1 MLITNNEP
9 IDENFYEVSFASTG
23 SGQDDPKN
31 EKSQGQPPTVNLPWL
46 LKKVIEV
53 FKDGK
58 ERKLAMYST
67 IVSLSG
73 IFTRVSGSYKQKTC
87 FPNMG
92 FMALA
97 PPASSKSVM
106 MYPKTLIQPIQ
117 QYFLKAS
124 QEELKAYMRL
134 PKKGPSARGNPP
146 PYKVV
151 FIPANISSSKFLQ
164 HLSDNSPDTPAII
177 IESEMDTLSITN
189 ASDYGNY
196 SDIMRKALENE
207 PVSLSR
213 RMNNEYIDVEC
224 PKVAIILSGTP
235 GQVFKFIHN
244 REDGL
249 LSRFLVM
256 SYNNNQG
263 WQSVSPCPDCINLT
277 DYFRELSAD
286 YFSMWEFNSKA
297 DLKVTLSSQQWSR
310 LNSYCDE
317 KYSEI
322 TIAHHQDATS
332 IIKRHGNMIFKICM
346 VLTAMRKYEAQ
357 LFVASL
363 ECLDEDFYTALYLVN
378 ESLYSALEL
387 YEVLPDVKSPNLNN
401 KEALYN
407 ALPEQFSRG
416 EALLIGNK
424 INVSERSVDR
434 YLDEYVLKGL
444 LVKIVKGKYFKPG
457 KN

>member
-1 MLITNNEP
+1 MSNKSPEITAAVNNNHRY
-9 IDENFYEVSFASTG
+9 DKGQSSDQQGSANFA
-23 SGQDDPKN
+23 D
-31 EKSQGQPPTVNLPWL
+31 LPML

-58 ERKLAMYST
+58 ERKLLMYSI

-73 IFTRVSGSYKQKTC
+73 IFTRVSGSYNQKTC

-97 PPASSKSVM
+97 PPASKKSVM
-106 MYPKTLIQPIQ
+106 MHAKTLMQQIQ
-117 QYFLKAS
+117 QYFLKTS
-124 QEELKAYMRL
+124 QEELKAHLKL
-134 PKKGPSARGNPP
+134 PKKGPDARGNPP

-151 FIPANISSSKFLQ
+151 FIPANVSSSKLLQ

-177 IESEMDTLSITN
+177 IESEMDSLTIAN
-189 ASDYGNY
+189 ASDHGNF
-196 SDIMRKALENE
+196 SDIIRKALENE

-244 REDGL
+244 KEDGL

-277 DYFRELSAD
+277 DYFRELSTD
-286 YFSMWEFNSKA
+286 YFRMWEFNSKA
-297 DLKVTLSSQQWSR
+297 DLKVTLSTHQWSR
-310 LNSYCDE
+310 LNGYCDK

-322 TIAHHQDATS
+322 ATAHHQDATS

-346 VLTAMRKYEAQ
+346 VLTAMRNYELQ
-357 LFVASL
+357 LHQPSM

-387 YEVLPDVKSPNLNN
+387 YEALPDVKSPNLNN
-401 KEALYN
+401 KEALYT
-407 ALPEQFSRG
+407 ALPDEFSRG
-416 EALLIGNK
+416 EAFVIAKK
-424 INVSERSVDR
+424 INISERTMDR
-434 YLDEYVLKGL
+434 YLGEMIRKRL
-444 LVKIVKGKYFKPG
+444 LIKIVHGKYFKPC